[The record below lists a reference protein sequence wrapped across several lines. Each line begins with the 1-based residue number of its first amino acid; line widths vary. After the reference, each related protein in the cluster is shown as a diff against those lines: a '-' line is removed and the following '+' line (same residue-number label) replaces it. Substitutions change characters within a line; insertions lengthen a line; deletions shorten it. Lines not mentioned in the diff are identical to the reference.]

1 MLNKY
6 SNHLMILL
14 SVVLG
19 QSLLV
24 GSHGCGQNLLAPKES
39 LQMIGKIVRIIQITN
54 INSVFHYI
62 TLPDELWFS
71 TQWDCEYF

>member
-39 LQMIGKIVRIIQITN
+39 LQIIGNLLSRLSQT
-54 INSVFHYI
+54 
-62 TLPDELWFS
+62 
-71 TQWDCEYF
+71 

>member
-39 LQMIGKIVRIIQITN
+39 LQMIGKLLSRFFIPNLIFKDGLCCT
-54 INSVFHYI
+54 
-62 TLPDELWFS
+62 S
-71 TQWDCEYF
+71 TR